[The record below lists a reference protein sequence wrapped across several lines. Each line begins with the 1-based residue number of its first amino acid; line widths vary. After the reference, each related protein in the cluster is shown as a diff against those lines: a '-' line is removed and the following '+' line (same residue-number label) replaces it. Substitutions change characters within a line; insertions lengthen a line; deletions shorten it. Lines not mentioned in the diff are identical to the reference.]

1 MRCAPDYRARLLC
14 GFEKK
19 AALQPWN
26 YRIKRDEKS
35 TKSRARVLLSQSCGI
50 DAIYMRL
57 SCCGDDRIVV
67 ILGAANAATTRT
79 ATATAFRDARILR
92 DATDKNGR
100 YDASKLARLLD
111 WTISDIAQ
119 YLGRDASTI
128 SRFGASPV
136 HQEKLAALA
145 ALTQEVFEIMR
156 QDLRATR
163 AWFRTPIRAL
173 DGSSP
178 QQLILTGNCR
188 RVSSLIE
195 ESRSGL
201 AS

>member
-1 MRCAPDYRARLLC
+1 
-14 GFEKK
+14 
-19 AALQPWN
+19 
-26 YRIKRDEKS
+26 
-35 TKSRARVLLSQSCGI
+35 V
-50 DAIYMRL
+50 
-57 SCCGDDRIVV
+57 
-67 ILGAANAATTRT
+67 ATTRT
-79 ATATAFRDARILR
+79 AATTAFRDARIFR

-100 YDASKLARLLD
+100 YDAAKLARLLD
-111 WTISDIAQ
+111 WTIGDVAQ

-136 HQEKLAALA
+136 HQEKLAVLA
-145 ALTQEVFEIMR
+145 SLTQEVFEIMR
-156 QDLRATR
+156 EDLRATR

-178 QQLILTGNCR
+178 QQLILGGNFR

-201 AS
+201 AL

>member
-1 MRCAPDYRARLLC
+1 
-14 GFEKK
+14 
-19 AALQPWN
+19 
-26 YRIKRDEKS
+26 
-35 TKSRARVLLSQSCGI
+35 V
-50 DAIYMRL
+50 
-57 SCCGDDRIVV
+57 
-67 ILGAANAATTRT
+67 ATTRT
-79 ATATAFRDARILR
+79 TRTATAFRDARILR
-92 DATDKNGR
+92 GATDKNGR
-100 YDASKLARLLD
+100 YDAAKLAGLLD

-128 SRFGASPV
+128 SRFGASPI

-145 ALTQEVFEIMR
+145 SLTQEVFEIMR
-156 QDLRATR
+156 ADLRATR

-178 QQLILTGNCR
+178 QQLILSGNFR
-188 RVSSLIE
+188 RVSGLIE